1 MYLSRVCYME
11 LFYGPLRVELRTGE
25 DVNCFLKYF
34 CNLRILVCR
43 DLELSIGLFNLFRAT
58 S

>member
-25 DVNCFLKYF
+25 DQLLSEVFL
-34 CNLRILVCR
+34 
-43 DLELSIGLFNLFRAT
+43 
-58 S
+58 